1 MNKKNFTFGV
11 RNSIWE
17 CWISSFLQRIHIGKL
32 RVINLWNSMQI
43 HVFYCITSAKVLI
56 FNISCFCFLLL
67 TLIALVF
74 CVFPSDIMINNAFT
88 VYLLKFI
95 CNTSSATTTPSFL
108 GGLPLALKTWNFL
121 LSCTY
126 SFKETFSYLFS
137 FSSFLTHGFLGSE
150 NSYFKLIKVFF
161 LETGK
166 IAFLASCDW

>member
-95 CNTSSATTTPSFL
+95 CNTNSATTTPSFL
-108 GGLPLALKTWNFL
+108 GGLPLALKTWI
-121 LSCTY
+121 
-126 SFKETFSYLFS
+126 
-137 FSSFLTHGFLGSE
+137 
-150 NSYFKLIKVFF
+150 SYFHAHTLLRRLFRIFS
-161 LETGK
+161 
-166 IAFLASCDW
+166 AFRAF